1 MQARLSG
8 ETTRPGDATTRAPS
22 RVAWPENIA
31 LTVWPELE
39 LHELMAELSLV
50 ADVVTKVKQVVL

>member
-1 MQARLSG
+1 M
-8 ETTRPGDATTRAPS
+8 RPGDATTRTTS
-22 RVAWPENIA
+22 RVAWPESIA

-39 LHELMAELSLV
+39 LHELMAEFSLV